1 MMALHTVFE
10 PARFKYKQVSFE
22 NFLFLCCT
30 YTILMIGFALL
41 YLMLEFRGLAVFGGT
56 HLHQENIVER
66 FIQALYFSGV
76 TLFSV
81 GFGDVVP
88 LGIAR
93 LLVIIEAMIGYT
105 IPAAFVV
112 RSYIDY
118 KELK

>member
-1 MMALHTVFE
+1 MMALRTLFE
-10 PARFKYKQVSFE
+10 PTRFKYKQVSFE

-41 YLMLEFRGLAVFGGT
+41 YMMLEFRGLEVFAGV
-56 HLHQENIVER
+56 HLHQENIMER
-66 FIQALYFSGV
+66 FVQALYFSGV

-88 LGIAR
+88 LGSAR
-93 LLVIIEAMIGYT
+93 ILVIIEAMIGYT

-118 KELK
+118 KEFK